1 MIEKLVTRFVD
12 FQAGIGTIKEDDVNV
27 YQYGYTLMV
36 EVILNMALSLI
47 LGVLLG
53 QIKKVIFFLCMFIPL
68 RSFCGGYHANKIWKC
83 VILSNFIIIVPIF
96 AVEKL
101 ILYKTP
107 QCLLMMLC
115 GIVITLFAPSESF
128 GKKLS
133 MHEKK
138 VYKFG
143 ALIFFFVE
151 SIIGFILLCTGKVEY
166 YYIVLIS
173 HVIQA
178 LSLLL
183 NFTPKKYKDC

>member
-1 MIEKLVTRFVD
+1 
-12 FQAGIGTIKEDDVNV
+12 
-27 YQYGYTLMV
+27 
-36 EVILNMALSLI
+36 
-47 LGVLLG
+47 
-53 QIKKVIFFLCMFIPL
+53 MFIPL

-183 NFTPKKYKDC
+183 NFTLKKYKDC